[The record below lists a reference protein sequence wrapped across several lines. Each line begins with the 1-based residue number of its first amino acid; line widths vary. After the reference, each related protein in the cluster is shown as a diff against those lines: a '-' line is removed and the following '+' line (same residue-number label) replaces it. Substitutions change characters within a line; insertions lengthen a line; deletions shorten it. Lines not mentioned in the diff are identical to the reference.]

1 MELKKYKIG
10 DLVQV
15 TRGASLGGEF
25 YATQGNYVRLTCGNF
40 DYRNNCFK
48 ENQSKDNIYYT
59 GGFKE
64 EFLLEKG
71 DIITPLTEQA
81 IGLLGST
88 ARIPES
94 GKYIQ
99 SQDIAK
105 IDCNESLLDKDF
117 AFYLISSA
125 CVKQQLSAAAQ
136 QTKIRH
142 TSPDK
147 IKECTVWIPSLDIQ
161 KRIGRILTDIDNKIA
176 INRQINDNLEA
187 MAKQL
192 YDYWFVQFDFPNEEG
207 KPYKSSGGAMVW
219 NDKLKREIPEG
230 WYAENICKIA
240 NILSGGTPSK
250 AVDEYWNNGTIPFFG
265 PTDCNGSVFQIKT
278 ADHITQKGLEHCASS
293 LFEEGIVIITARGS
307 IGKLVIVGTPMAMNQ
322 SCYAL
327 QSKEG
332 EYEYLYF
339 LTTQLIDCL
348 KAKGSGSV
356 FKSIIA
362 SDIEHSA
369 LCIATDNVVSDFCK
383 KVKPMFE
390 KLKANTIEIAELTKQ
405 RDELLPLLMN
415 GQATVNYH
423 LSASFL
429 SSLIL
434 YRDQYKF
441 YDMKETI
448 IQTVLDG
455 MRAVLTENQL
465 DLLTDV
471 TRKALSECEITPKAT
486 EEEQRNKE
494 NVELLGAF
502 ISSKKVEGCS
512 DKTIHY
518 YKSSI
523 EKLIATVKKNVCDIA
538 TNDIRCYLAEQ
549 QEQRGLSKVT
559 IDNLRRIYSSFFSW
573 LEDEDYITKSPV
585 RRIHKVRTDALVKEV
600 LTDENIEV
608 LRDSCQELRDI
619 AMIDL
624 LLSTGMRVGELVKI
638 NRDDIDFQER
648 QCVVFGKGNKERE
661 VYFNARTKIH
671 LKKYLEQRTDTN
683 PALFVSLHEPHTR
696 LTISGVEVRLR
707 QLGKRVN
714 LNKVHPHKFRRTLAT
729 MAIDKGMPI
738 EQVQKMLGHVK
749 IDTTLHYAMV
759 NQTNVKI
766 AHRKFLN

>member
-1 MELKKYKIG
+1 
-10 DLVQV
+10 
-15 TRGASLGGEF
+15 
-25 YATQGNYVRLTCGNF
+25 
-40 DYRNNCFK
+40 
-48 ENQSKDNIYYT
+48 
-59 GGFKE
+59 
-64 EFLLEKG
+64 
-71 DIITPLTEQA
+71 
-81 IGLLGST
+81 
-88 ARIPES
+88 
-94 GKYIQ
+94 
-99 SQDIAK
+99 
-105 IDCNESLLDKDF
+105 
-117 AFYLISSA
+117 
-125 CVKQQLSAAAQ
+125 
-136 QTKIRH
+136 
-142 TSPDK
+142 
-147 IKECTVWIPSLDIQ
+147 
-161 KRIGRILTDIDNKIA
+161 
-176 INRQINDNLEA
+176 

-207 KPYKSSGGAMVW
+207 KPYKSSGGTMVW
-219 NDKLKREIPEG
+219 NEKLKREIPQG
-230 WYAENICKIA
+230 WDISDVKSLIEPIERGVSYSSDE
-240 NILSGGTPSK
+240 ILDTSATPMINLACFSK
-250 AVDEYWNNGTIPFFG
+250 AGNYRLGEMKYFSGNIPETKLIS
-265 PTDCNGSVFQIKT
+265 PMDMLIACTDMTQG
-278 ADHITQKGLEHCASS
+278 ADIIGRPILVSNE
-293 LFEEGIVIITARGS
+293 FEQYTFSTDLALVIPK
-307 IGKLVIVGTPMAMNQ
+307 GKLKMYLYYTLRTPFYHKYIRPFASGTTVKHLNLIGVENYVLPIPPTGI
-322 SCYAL
+322 
-327 QSKEG
+327 QSK
-332 EYEYLYF
+332 
-339 LTTQLIDCL
+339 
-348 KAKGSGSV
+348 
-356 FKSIIA
+356 
-362 SDIEHSA
+362 
-369 LCIATDNVVSDFCK
+369 
-383 KVKPMFE
+383 FE
-390 KLKANTIEIAELTKQ
+390 DTISPIKEQQSKNLNEIVELTKQ

-415 GQATVNYH
+415 GQASVNYH

-523 EKLIATVKKNVCDIA
+523 EKLIVTVKKNVCDIV

-638 NRDDIDFQER
+638 NREDIDFQER

-683 PALFVSLHEPHTR
+683 PALFVSLYEPHTR

-707 QLGKRVN
+707 QLGKKVN

-759 NQTNVKI
+759 NQTNVKM

>member
-1 MELKKYKIG
+1 
-10 DLVQV
+10 
-15 TRGASLGGEF
+15 
-25 YATQGNYVRLTCGNF
+25 
-40 DYRNNCFK
+40 
-48 ENQSKDNIYYT
+48 
-59 GGFKE
+59 
-64 EFLLEKG
+64 
-71 DIITPLTEQA
+71 
-81 IGLLGST
+81 
-88 ARIPES
+88 
-94 GKYIQ
+94 
-99 SQDIAK
+99 
-105 IDCNESLLDKDF
+105 
-117 AFYLISSA
+117 
-125 CVKQQLSAAAQ
+125 
-136 QTKIRH
+136 
-142 TSPDK
+142 
-147 IKECTVWIPSLDIQ
+147 
-161 KRIGRILTDIDNKIA
+161 
-176 INRQINDNLEA
+176 

-207 KPYKSSGGAMVW
+207 KPYKSSGGTMVW
-219 NDKLKREIPEG
+219 NEKLKREIPQG
-230 WYAENICKIA
+230 WDISDVKSLIEPIERGVSYSSDE
-240 NILSGGTPSK
+240 ILDTSATPMINLACFSK
-250 AVDEYWNNGTIPFFG
+250 AGNYRLGEMKYFSGNIPETKLIS
-265 PTDCNGSVFQIKT
+265 PMDMLIACTDMTQG
-278 ADHITQKGLEHCASS
+278 ADIIGRPILVSNE
-293 LFEEGIVIITARGS
+293 FEQYTFSTDLALVIPK
-307 IGKLVIVGTPMAMNQ
+307 GKLKMYLYYTLRTPFYHKYIRPFASGTTVKHLNLIGVENYVLPIPPRGI
-322 SCYAL
+322 
-327 QSKEG
+327 QSK
-332 EYEYLYF
+332 
-339 LTTQLIDCL
+339 
-348 KAKGSGSV
+348 
-356 FKSIIA
+356 
-362 SDIEHSA
+362 
-369 LCIATDNVVSDFCK
+369 
-383 KVKPMFE
+383 FE
-390 KLKANTIEIAELTKQ
+390 DTISPIKEQQSKNLNEIVELTKQ

-415 GQATVNYH
+415 GQASVNYH

-523 EKLIATVKKNVCDIA
+523 EKLIVTVKKNVCDIV

-638 NRDDIDFQER
+638 NREDIDFQER

>member
-1 MELKKYKIG
+1 
-10 DLVQV
+10 
-15 TRGASLGGEF
+15 
-25 YATQGNYVRLTCGNF
+25 
-40 DYRNNCFK
+40 
-48 ENQSKDNIYYT
+48 
-59 GGFKE
+59 
-64 EFLLEKG
+64 
-71 DIITPLTEQA
+71 
-81 IGLLGST
+81 
-88 ARIPES
+88 
-94 GKYIQ
+94 
-99 SQDIAK
+99 
-105 IDCNESLLDKDF
+105 
-117 AFYLISSA
+117 
-125 CVKQQLSAAAQ
+125 
-136 QTKIRH
+136 
-142 TSPDK
+142 
-147 IKECTVWIPSLDIQ
+147 
-161 KRIGRILTDIDNKIA
+161 
-176 INRQINDNLEA
+176 

-192 YDYWFVQFDFPNEEG
+192 YDYWFVQFDFPNVEG

-219 NDKLKREIPEG
+219 NEKLKREIPQG
-230 WYAENICKIA
+230 WSDCVLGDYIGRITNGLNPRK
-240 NILSGGTPSK
+240 NFVLGSGNNYYVTIRSLVGTTI
-250 AVDEYWNNGTIPFFG
+250 DWNNCDRCDDEALSKINSRSQLQIGDIIFSAIGTIGRTYYILEEPTNWNISETSFTLRAKENVPNDFFYG
-265 PTDCNGSVFQIKT
+265 MLRSNEIQIK
-278 ADHITQKGLEHCASS
+278 ADKAAMGSTLRCLVMDS
-293 LFEEGIVIITARGS
+293 LCTLQYIEIPS
-307 IGKLVIVGTPMAMNQ
+307 YMMKLFAAKVSP
-322 SCYAL
+322 
-327 QSKEG
+327 
-332 EYEYLYF
+332 LYR
-339 LTTQLIDCL
+339 QIHRNN
-348 KAKGSGSV
+348 K
-356 FKSIIA
+356 
-362 SDIEHSA
+362 
-369 LCIATDNVVSDFCK
+369 
-383 KVKPMFE
+383 
-390 KLKANTIEIAELTKQ
+390 EIAELTKQ

-415 GQATVNYH
+415 GQASVNYH

-538 TNDIRCYLAEQ
+538 TNDIRCYLADQ

-608 LRDSCQELRDI
+608 LRDSCHELRDI